1 MAYPDRPENGI
12 KAPPLPPRDG
22 YITAYQIARKHG
34 FTGTEEEWLASLVGG
49 GGGSSGADGVDGV
62 SPTVSVEAIDG
73 GYRVT
78 ITDVNGEASF
88 DLLNGTDGADGK
100 DGTDGVGIERI
111 ERTSGDGSPGTTD
124 IYTITLTDGSAET
137 FSVYNGADGEG
148 GTGGGADLLEE
159 VEHDILS
166 QQTVSMESDGAEPA
180 VYSGSVTGGLG
191 LVDGGDYIVE
201 WGEDT
206 YTLTAQ
212 LVSEVLNAYSLGN
225 LALGEVGDDTGEDIL
240 IVSYSDQTTVF
251 LTTKEGA
258 EQTVRIYRM
267 AEKLKEEYLPT
278 DAIRMIVDE
287 VIEEALGGDY

>member
-12 KAPPLPPRDG
+12 KAPPVPPAVSAPPKPPRDG

-49 GGGSSGADGVDGV
+49 SGGSSGADGV
-62 SPTVSVEAIDG
+62 SPTVSVEVIDG

-88 DLLNGTDGADGK
+88 DLLNGTDGK

-124 IYTITLTDGSAET
+124 IYTITLTDGAAET

-159 VEHDILS
+159 VETDVLA
-166 QQTVSMESDGAEPA
+166 QQTLTFAYDGAL
-180 VYSGSVTGGLG
+180 YSSSLTGGLG
-191 LVDGGDYIVE
+191 LADGETYIVE
-201 WGEDT
+201 WGDETD
-206 YTLTAQ
+206 TLTAQ
-212 LVSEVLNAYSLGN
+212 RISETLNACSLGN
-225 LALGEVGDDTGEDIL
+225 LALGELGDDTGEDIL
-240 IVSYSDQTTVF
+240 IVTYGDQSTILVTTR
-251 LTTKEGA
+251 EGT

-267 AEKLKEEYLPT
+267 AETLKEEYLPT

-287 VIEEALGGDY
+287 VIEEALGGEY

>member
-34 FTGTEEEWLASLVGG
+34 FTGTEEWLVSLVGG
-49 GGGSSGADGVDGV
+49 GSGSSGADGVDGV

-191 LVDGGDYIVE
+191 LVDGEDYVVE